1 MARNERWSLI
11 MRIEDLDTPRI
22 KAGAANQVL
31 DTMRWLGLDF
41 DGKPLVQSENLAP
54 YHAALEQLL
63 RKRLAYPCTLTR
75 REIEAASSAPH
86 DGEHELRF
94 GPELRPSETDRRR
107 TDPVPATSTN
117 YRMLTCDLAIT
128 IDDQLMGRH
137 VLNPFREVG
146 DFVIWT
152 KRGVPAYQLAV
163 VVDDARQ
170 GVTDVVRGAD
180 LLPSA
185 ARQELL
191 YRALDLTPPRWWHL
205 PLVIGQ
211 DGRRLAKRHGDTRID
226 AYREQGV
233 PPQRIIGLLAFWSGV
248 LNDRAEMSAHEF
260 RMAFKAANLPSS
272 PITFTQDDHQWL
284 LAR

>member
-1 MARNERWSLI
+1 
-11 MRIEDLDTPRI
+11 
-22 KAGAANQVL
+22 
-31 DTMRWLGLDF
+31 
-41 DGKPLVQSENLAP
+41 
-54 YHAALEQLL
+54 
-63 RKRLAYPCTLTR
+63 
-75 REIEAASSAPH
+75 
-86 DGEHELRF
+86 
-94 GPELRPSETDRRR
+94 
-107 TDPVPATSTN
+107 
-117 YRMLTCDLAIT
+117 
-128 IDDQLMGRH
+128 
-137 VLNPFREVG
+137 
-146 DFVIWT
+146 
-152 KRGVPAYQLAV
+152 

-233 PPQRIIGLLAFWSGV
+233 RPQRIIGLLAFWSGV
-248 LNDRAEMSAHEF
+248 LNDRAEMPAHEF